1 MTVLTNIINTRNGP
15 IVQLQNNDTMSVTRT
30 RNTPLAS
37 SQSAHAK
44 KAHIFDGLHSDSLI
58 SLVQICDDDF
68 AVILYK
74 KEINILKFKTLI
86 LKGHRNKTDD
96 LCNIPIS
103 RPVRHR
109 AMAIITKDKTKKE
122 PIQYLH

>member
-44 KAHIFDGLHSDSLI
+44 KAHIFDGLHSASLI
-58 SLVQICDDDF
+58 SLCQMCNDDCV
-68 AVILYK
+68 AILDK
-74 KEINILKFKTLI
+74 NEIHIIKENKLI
-86 LKGHRNKTDD
+86 LKEHRNKTYGLWD
-96 LCNIPIS
+96 
-103 RPVRHR
+103 
-109 AMAIITKDKTKKE
+109 IT
-122 PIQYLH
+122 I